1 MEETNGHSVAD
12 AHKKRK
18 SQTSPLLDGAGSPNM
33 AGEPKRPKI
42 SEFAE
47 SNKNVEVTQI
57 EFNDVLSAIFFVI
70 QGFDKYAALNSSVD
84 AVVDGEKVQISGNTV
99 KSKLKDSGYSSVLA
113 FKV

>member
-18 SQTSPLLDGAGSPNM
+18 SQTSPLLDGTGSPNM
-33 AGEPKRPKI
+33 AGEAKRAQI

-47 SNKNVEVTQI
+47 RNKNVEVTQI
-57 EFNDVLSAIFFVI
+57 EFNDVLSVIFQVV

-84 AVVDGEKVQISGNTV
+84 AVVDGEKVQVSGNTV
-99 KSKLKDSGYSSVLA
+99 
-113 FKV
+113 